1 MRLSRQFQVYFFFFN
16 EKILNAQKR
25 KLVNYAVSTLLLSN
39 YFYPISIH
47 KTLWPNRHD
56 KWHVGLLR
64 MQVRNQWEAG
74 SMVVEPSQVLNQWE
88 AGCGTLTSKEA
99 LDT

>member
-25 KLVNYAVSTLLLSN
+25 KLLNYAVSTLLLSN
-39 YFYPISIH
+39 YFYTISIH

-74 SMVVEPSQVLNQWE
+74 
-88 AGCGTLTSKEA
+88 CGTLTSKEA